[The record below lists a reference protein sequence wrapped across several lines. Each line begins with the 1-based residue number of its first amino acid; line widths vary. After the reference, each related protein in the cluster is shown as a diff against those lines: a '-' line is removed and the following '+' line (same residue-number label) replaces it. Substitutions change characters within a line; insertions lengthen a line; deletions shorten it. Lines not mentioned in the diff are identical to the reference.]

1 MKGKHILIYG
11 ERGSGKTDIID
22 RITEQCTV
30 PVYGFCTRIVKD
42 REDGYHEIYIYPA
55 GRADGHMSS
64 ENYVAACNTKD
75 RNVNLEAFRIL
86 GMKYLEAAEDG
97 IVIMDEIGFME
108 EAVPEFCRA
117 VLAHLDGD
125 IPVLASVKGGKQ
137 SDFIDS
143 VLNHPKAE
151 VFHLDGSNKEQIY
164 DKILS
169 CVLEWNNNLKKEN
182 SNI

>member
-42 REDGYHEIYIYPA
+42 REDGDHEIYIYPA

-75 RNVNLEAFRIL
+75 RTVNLEAFRIL

-97 IVIMDEIGFME
+97 IVIMDEIGYGRSC
-108 EAVPEFCRA
+108 PGI
-117 VLAHLDGD
+117 L
-125 IPVLASVKGGKQ
+125 PGGACSSRRRYTCTGLRKRRQ
-137 SDFIDS
+137 T
-143 VLNHPKAE
+143 V
-151 VFHLDGSNKEQIY
+151 
-164 DKILS
+164 
-169 CVLEWNNNLKKEN
+169 
-182 SNI
+182 

>member
-75 RNVNLEAFRIL
+75 RTVNLEAFRIL
-86 GMKYLEAAEDG
+86 G
-97 IVIMDEIGFME
+97 
-108 EAVPEFCRA
+108 
-117 VLAHLDGD
+117 
-125 IPVLASVKGGKQ
+125 
-137 SDFIDS
+137 
-143 VLNHPKAE
+143 
-151 VFHLDGSNKEQIY
+151 
-164 DKILS
+164 
-169 CVLEWNNNLKKEN
+169 
-182 SNI
+182 